1 MWHRTPIPPLLP
13 WRPHVRCKC
22 TAALRRLVWLPPS
35 SLCSPNRAGGVP
47 TAPPK
52 DRSAHGPPGFRD
64 FPCPLRLRRPPP
76 ESKPILRLQS
86 SRVRQGF
93 FSTHPRVS
101 FFPDSRLHFKPF
113 PCVYF
118 FWTGPTQPPRPP
130 ASATPVGPPP
140 PCLRADVPA
149 AVGAAPAAGGGGGDG
164 PHPPVHHRRHRHQRV
179 PPKGAQRLGPTDSG
193 SEDCGVG

>member
-1 MWHRTPIPPLLP
+1 MYGG
-13 WRPHVRCKC
+13 
-22 TAALRRLVWLPPS
+22 PS
-35 SLCSPNRAGGVP
+35 SVGVAASVVSLLTQPRGGGVP

-118 FWTGPTQPPRPP
+118 FGRVLPSHPGPRPRLRRSAP
-130 ASATPVGPPP
+130 HPHASGPMFRRLWGRP
-140 PCLRADVPA
+140 RRREA
-149 AVGAAPAAGGGGGDG
+149 AVAMARTLQSIIGAIATNVCPQRE
-164 PHPPVHHRRHRHQRV
+164 RRDWDPRIRV
-179 PPKGAQRLGPTDSG
+179 RRIVVLG
-193 SEDCGVG
+193 E

>member
-1 MWHRTPIPPLLP
+1 MSVVNVR
-13 WRPHVRCKC
+13 RPFVGWCGC
-22 TAALRRLVWLPPS
+22 LRRLSAHPTA
-35 SLCSPNRAGGVP
+35 RGGVP

-118 FWTGPTQPPRPP
+118 FGRVLPSHPGPRPRLRR
-130 ASATPVGPPP
+130 SA